1 LVYKV
6 LYKSSVRK
14 DLKKIERS
22 AITRI
27 LQSIEESLSVNPYAG
42 KRLTGKYEGLYSYRV
57 GRYRVIYTIV
67 GDEVWILKIGHRKH
81 VYRP

>member
-1 LVYKV
+1 MVYKV